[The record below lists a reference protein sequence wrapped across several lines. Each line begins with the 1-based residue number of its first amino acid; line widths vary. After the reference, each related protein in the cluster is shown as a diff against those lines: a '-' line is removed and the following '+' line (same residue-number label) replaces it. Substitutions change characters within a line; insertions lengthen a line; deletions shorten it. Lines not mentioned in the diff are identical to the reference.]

1 MNGARD
7 THIDTDTK
15 EAGKR
20 QRLSGASSQQ
30 TLHAPGEGSRKSSWT
45 GP

>member
-20 QRLSGASSQQ
+20 QQKLSRPSSQQ
-30 TLHAPGEGSRKSSWT
+30 FLHAPGEGSERNS
-45 GP
+45 